1 MQSSKGLS
9 LFDNLEVGRWAA
21 VVVRDRDSGGEP
33 FGNVAGED
41 AIPAA
46 LRRRM
51 GRMERLAV
59 RCTLGA
65 LEDEVPTDELV
76 FGSRYGNLETLLS
89 LLKSLAVG
97 EPMSPMGFSGSVHNA
112 VPGLVGQIRKERLS
126 HSAIAAGPNT
136 FAATLLE
143 CCARLKTGECRSV
156 TLTFAD
162 LGLPDA
168 YLGFRESD
176 EDDTG
181 VAVALRLEPA
191 TTSANDTIAVRPGRQ
206 GVLDVVAGLKDGKR
220 QLAFGE
226 IWEGGA

>member
-1 MQSSKGLS
+1 

-33 FGNVAGED
+33 LGSVAGED
-41 AIPAA
+41 SIPAA

-51 GRMERLAV
+51 GRLERLAV
-59 RCTLGA
+59 RCTLGT
-65 LEDEVPTDELV
+65 LQDDTPTDELV

-89 LLKSLAVG
+89 LLKSLSLC

-126 HSAIAAGPNT
+126 HAAIAAGPDT
-136 FAATLLE
+136 FAAALLE
-143 CCARLKTGECRSV
+143 CCARLTTGECRSV

-168 YLGFRESD
+168 YQGFREPGG
-176 EDDTG
+176 EETG
-181 VAVALRLEPA
+181 VALALRLETA
-191 TTSANDTIAVRPGRQ
+191 TASANDTIAVRPGRQ
-206 GVLDVVAGLKDGKR
+206 GVLDVIAGLTDGKR
-220 QLAFGE
+220 QLAFDE
-226 IWEGGA
+226 ISWSGA